1 MKKKIA
7 AIALGLILCFGMAG
21 CDTKGYDIREGNKS
35 YDIHSRFISIEGEND
50 LYYYSTTHVIYIVFN
65 EAGYQVGYGY
75 MSPYY
80 SENGKLCTYDTITK
94 QIVEIG
100 E

>member
-1 MKKKIA
+1 MSHMKKKIA
-7 AIALGLILCFGMAG
+7 AIALGLILCFGMTG
-21 CDTKGYDIREGNKS
+21 CGVREGNKN
-35 YDIHSRFISIEGEND
+35 YDIHSKLISIEGEND

-65 EAGYQVGYGY
+65 EIGYQVGYGY

-80 SENGKLCTYDTITK
+80 SENGKLCTYDTNTK
-94 QIVEIG
+94 QIIEIR

>member
-1 MKKKIA
+1 MT
-7 AIALGLILCFGMAG
+7 G
-21 CDTKGYDIREGNKS
+21 CGTSEGNKN
-35 YDIHSRFISIEGEND
+35 YDSHSKLVSIEGEND

-80 SENGKLCTYDTITK
+80 SNGKSCIYDTENKVIT
-94 QIVEIG
+94 EIG